1 LNSEYWLSLTIYWLF
16 VWERLI
22 CGSYYQKPAHRLVL
36 QKAVELQGKIVE
48 CPKVLGD
55 IRGGY
60 HISIQCCI
68 GSVSLRCLRRLLQR
82 CSS

>member
-1 LNSEYWLSLTIYWLF
+1 MNSEYWLSLTIYWLF

-55 IRGGY
+55 IRGDITYLSNAVSVRY
-60 HISIQCCI
+60 H
-68 GSVSLRCLRRLLQR
+68 
-82 CSS
+82 